1 MFKYYNTLCTG
12 HNKSPDLY
20 SMHCIRATTKVV
32 FEQHADSEPSNTDR
46 RDSEISEP

>member
-20 SMHCIRATTKVV
+20 SMHFIRATTKVV